1 MCTHGVNM
9 LILFYGWPCGKK
21 YHDKIWDRA
30 KKKEE
35 MIPYKCQ
42 HYPFDNHKR
51 TTFQRRS
58 ILKAKKTKS
67 HNCYSFV
74 MVFIDL

>member
-35 MIPYKCQ
+35 MIPCI
-42 HYPFDNHKR
+42 NVNIIL
-51 TTFQRRS
+51 S
-58 ILKAKKTKS
+58 ITINGL
-67 HNCYSFV
+67 HFRGV
-74 MVFIDL
+74 QF